1 MTSDLLA
8 IGEAMAE
15 IRHDQDAGF
24 AVAYAGDTLNTA
36 IYCARC
42 LPESRSTAYLTRIG
56 QDPLSTSFIG
66 AVQEEGIVAD
76 FIETDSDHNIG
87 IYAVS
92 TDASGERSFSYW
104 RSNSAARQLFSTPG
118 IELPQARI
126 IYLSGI
132 TLAILPQMVREKLL
146 QNLRMLK
153 DNGDCLIA
161 FDSNY
166 RPALWDSVENARSV
180 VTSMWEIA
188 DIALPSIDDEMA
200 LFADP
205 DEDSAVSRFASM
217 SWTAC
222 AIKRGS
228 QGPISPTLLGSRHP
242 DFEPANKVIDTTGAG
257 DSFNGAYLAAFLE
270 GHSEERCLL
279 AGHSVAA
286 KVVGVRGAI
295 MPKNEILRD

>member
-24 AVAYAGDTLNTA
+24 AVGYAGDTLNTA

-56 QDPLSTSFIG
+56 EDPLSKSFIG
-66 AVQEEGIVAD
+66 AVQQEGLVAD
-76 FIETDSDHNIG
+76 FIETDSDRNIG

-104 RSNSAARQLFSTPG
+104 RNDSAARQLFSTPG
-118 IELPQARI
+118 IELPKARI

-132 TLAILPQMVREKLL
+132 TLAILPQNVREKLL
-146 QNLRMLK
+146 QHLHLIKSDGNT
-153 DNGDCLIA
+153 LIA

-166 RPALWDSVENARSV
+166 RPALWDSVENARSIV
-180 VTSMWEIA
+180 SSMWEIA

-200 LFADP
+200 LYADP
-205 DEDSAVSRFASM
+205 DEDTAIRRFASM

-228 QGPISPTLLGSRHP
+228 QGPISPTLPASKQP
-242 DFEPANKVIDTTGAG
+242 VFEPAKLVTDTTGAG

-270 GHSEERCLL
+270 GYNEERCLL
-279 AGHSVAA
+279 SGHSVAS